1 MIHSSRTLL
10 LVFLLCSPFISHAQ
24 FQNLVKPQ
32 HSATDTFFLANA
44 PVSKQQ
50 AAGIAQQYIAG
61 RVLKV
66 TFDGSVYRVK
76 IVSSSGDVV
85 SVLVDGNTG
94 EILN

>member
-1 MIHSSRTLL
+1 MFKTIGTLL
-10 LVFLLCSPFISHAQ
+10 LVLLSCSPLYSYAQ
-24 FQNLVKPQ
+24 
-32 HSATDTFFLANA
+32 SADIFSQAKGSTMLLAGT

-50 AAGIAQQYIAG
+50 AAGIAQQYIPG

-76 IVSSSGDVV
+76 IVSQSGDVV
-85 SVLVDGNTG
+85 SVLVDGRTG

>member
-1 MIHSSRTLL
+1 MVNSSRTLIL
-10 LVFLLCSPFISHAQ
+10 AFLLCSPLVSHAQ
-24 FQNLVKPQ
+24 FQLPVAQ
-32 HSATDTFFLANA
+32 SHSNSTIQLIASA

-50 AAGIAQQYIAG
+50 AAGIAQQYIPG

-66 TFDGSVYRVK
+66 TFDGSVYRIK